1 MFHHKPNEFDFG
13 ACQNRHYGGLTLN
26 PYGDDEQQSPVWIR
40 PKSLQRSNKKSD
52 LKHMYVQVVGH
63 TQQEK
68 INIDGKSTGG
78 RYFYIDTL
86 PSGEYLIE
94 ENNKFK
100 VGKL

>member
-1 MFHHKPNEFDFG
+1 
-13 ACQNRHYGGLTLN
+13 
-26 PYGDDEQQSPVWIR
+26 
-40 PKSLQRSNKKSD
+40 
-52 LKHMYVQVVGH
+52 MYVQIVGH

-68 INIDGKSTGG
+68 IDIGGKSTGG